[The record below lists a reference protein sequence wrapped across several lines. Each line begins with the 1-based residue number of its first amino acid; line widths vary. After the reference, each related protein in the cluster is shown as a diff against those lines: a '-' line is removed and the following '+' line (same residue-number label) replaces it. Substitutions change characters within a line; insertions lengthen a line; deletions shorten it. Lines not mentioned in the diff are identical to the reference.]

1 MPTDRKTSIKLD
13 RNQSVLGVSRIIDL
27 VDLACCQGPAGVSWR
42 LRSWLRL
49 SNQRAT
55 FTVDLSKLETE
66 TRSRERMNCHVGEA
80 QPMTGNNNTTVT
92 SRQLPTIAPGR
103 DEPARG
109 CVIFAEMCDE
119 STAQREPDHLPPR
132 RGPHLHVCQG
142 PKGIIIV
149 PKKVTGSS
157 SRLSGT
163 ALVGLSRV
171 GPHQF

>member
-1 MPTDRKTSIKLD
+1 MPTE
-13 RNQSVLGVSRIIDL
+13 SVLGLSHIIDL

-66 TRSRERMNCHVGEA
+66 TRSREQMNCHVGTP
-80 QPMTGNNNTTVT
+80 QPMTANNNTTVT

-109 CVIFAEMCDE
+109 CIIFEEFCDE

-132 RGPHLHVCQG
+132 PRTTSPCVPR

-149 PKKVTGSS
+149 PSTVTGSS

-163 ALVGLSRV
+163 ALVGDRMS
-171 GPHQF
+171 FDM